1 MKSRKILIIDYQE
14 DWRRRMAQMLQ
25 TSEYDIETFAGYHY
39 PVDQIK
45 PGQEPDLV
53 LLSCSHITSAELN
66 LVERMLTKNLT
77 VVVLSTSIP
86 WGEMRQV
93 FLAGAE
99 DVTDKPYTQ
108 KHLVNI
114 IETALQN
121 AQPVDSYESMQREV
135 TKPWKKSVQD
145 AF

>member
-1 MKSRKILIIDYQE
+1 MKPRKILIIDYQE
-14 DWRRRMAQMLQ
+14 DWRRRIAEMLQ
-25 TSEYDIETFAGYHY
+25 TSDYVIETFGGYNY

-53 LLSCSHITSAELN
+53 ILSCSHITGAELR
-66 LVERMLTKNLT
+66 LVEQMLTKNLT

-86 WGEMRQV
+86 WAKMRRV

-108 KHLVNI
+108 KHLINI
-114 IETALQN
+114 VETALQN
-121 AQPVDSYESMQREV
+121 AKPVDSYEAMQREV
-135 TKPWKKSVQD
+135 MDQWTSVQD

>member
-1 MKSRKILIIDYQE
+1 MKPRKILIIDYQE
-14 DWRRRMAQMLQ
+14 DWRRRIAEMLQ
-25 TSEYDIETFAGYHY
+25 TSDYEIETFAGYDY
-39 PVDQIK
+39 PVDQIQ

-53 LLSCSHITSAELN
+53 LLSCSHITSAELI
-66 LVERMLTKNLT
+66 LVERLLTKNLT

-86 WGEMRQV
+86 WGEMRRV

-108 KHLVNI
+108 KHLINI
-114 IETALQN
+114 IETAFQS
-121 AQPVDSYESMQREV
+121 AQPVDSYESRQREV
-135 TKPWKKSVQD
+135 MNSWKNVQD